1 MEKKI
6 DATEIITELG
16 EKGGEKGEAEHRR
29 GSRYT
34 EKYMKDVKWHQN
46 IKRSRV
52 YFCVPLWK
60 ITKSNDINDKCQL
73 N

>member
-1 MEKKI
+1 MAQIIAALFYIILPTWVGKEWWRWKWRHALVEKKI

-34 EKYMKDVKWHQN
+34 EK
-46 IKRSRV
+46 
-52 YFCVPLWK
+52 
-60 ITKSNDINDKCQL
+60 
-73 N
+73 